1 MKRNIIIV
9 ILLMLSSFF
18 GSCITFRSEH
28 LFPNDNQVECI
39 HLCKGMEDSGDLL
52 KPVDIQSDF
61 TSKDD
66 HINCFIKLKD
76 VSIKIR
82 LRWKWYSPDRKM
94 FRDTGDVIVNQDE
107 EYLGVVTAYDM
118 LQLNPGSK
126 NEGQWTVVVFM
137 NDKFIG
143 SKTFQVRHLKLSE
156 DFLFPLKNSI
166 VNQSQMGRT

>member
-18 GSCITFRSEH
+18 GSCITFRPKH
-28 LFPNDNQVECI
+28 IFPNDNQVESI
-39 HLCKGMEDSGDLL
+39 HLCKGMEESGDLL

-61 TSKDD
+61 TSKED

-107 EYLGVVTAYDM
+107 KYIEVVTAYDM
-118 LQLNPGSK
+118 LQLKPESK

-143 SKTFQVRHLKLSE
+143 RKTFQVRHLKLS
-156 DFLFPLKNSI
+156 
-166 VNQSQMGRT
+166 

>member
-9 ILLMLSSFF
+9 ILLMLCSFF
-18 GSCITFRSEH
+18 GSCITFKSEH
-28 LFPNDNQVECI
+28 IFPHDNQVEYI
-39 HLCKGMEDSGDLL
+39 HLCKGVEDSGDLL

-118 LQLNPGSK
+118 LQLNPEDNS
-126 NEGQWTVVVFM
+126 EGQWTVVVLL
-137 NDKFIG
+137 NDEFIG
-143 SKTFQVRHLKLSE
+143 RKTFQVRPLKLS
-156 DFLFPLKNSI
+156 
-166 VNQSQMGRT
+166 